1 MSRRAHVLAVC
12 WFVAACREPAPEAS
26 EPPAP
31 PVHAETTEATSLVP
45 IATATAEILANREAQ
60 LRAETAGR
68 VLAVFVE
75 PGQRV
80 KEGEVLLRLDVGRT
94 ESAVQAAQAAVAQT
108 DARLQQARRELERT
122 ETLVKTGGLAQQQLD
137 DARDAVRLAEA
148 AQDAARAES
157 RLVRRGLTEAVI
169 RAPFD
174 GNCVE
179 RPVELGEYVTP
190 GSPLLT
196 LADTSKLK
204 ARVLLD
210 PREALDVSVGAKASV
225 EAYARPDEYFAGTVV
240 RVGEVIDPR
249 TRRLPVEI
257 ELGDSRG
264 RLRPGL
270 VARFSVE
277 VGKPVQAIQ
286 VPLDAV
292 FERFGRQHVYVVE
305 EGIAHRREVVLGPVR
320 QGLAQVQKGLQ
331 AGELLVT
338 NGVSRVVD
346 AAPVRVLPSEDLAA
360 AATPEEEPSPATPPD
375 SESTDSP

>member
-1 MSRRAHVLAVC
+1 ML
-12 WFVAACREPAPEAS
+12 WLFAACGEPTPEAS
-26 EPPAP
+26 EPLPP
-31 PVHAETTEATSLVP
+31 PVHAKTTEASSLTP
-45 IATATAEILANREAQ
+45 IATATTEILANREAQ
-60 LRAETAGR
+60 LRSEAAGR

-94 ESAVQAAQAAVAQT
+94 ESAVQAAQAAVAQS

-137 DARDAVRLAEA
+137 DARDSVRLAKA
-148 AQDAARAES
+148 AQDAARAET
-157 RLVRRGLTEAVI
+157 RLVRRGLSEAVI

-179 RPVELGEYVTP
+179 RPVEVGEYVTP

-196 LADTSKLK
+196 LADTSTLK

-210 PREALDVSVGAKASV
+210 PREALDVAVGAKASI
-225 EAYARPDEYFAGTVV
+225 EAYARPNEYFSGTVV

-257 ELGDSRG
+257 VLGDSRG

-277 VGKPVQAIQ
+277 VGDPVEVIQ

-292 FERFGRQHVYVVE
+292 FERFGRQHVYVIDD
-305 EGIAHRREVVLGPVR
+305 GIAHRREVVLGPVR
-320 QGLAQVQKGLQ
+320 QGLARVQQGLSP
-331 AGELLVT
+331 GELIVT

-346 AAPVRVLPSEDLAA
+346 AAPVRVLPSDDLAA
-360 AATPEEEPSPATPPD
+360 AATPQDEPSQATPAD
-375 SESTDSP
+375 SEATESP